1 MEEKQ
6 AKLEEL
12 MKDEAFVDAIFSKE
26 SSEEVQKL
34 FAEKGVEL
42 TMEEVEGLAAA
53 VLQAAPEG
61 NGELSEDALDSVAG
75 GTHRWFPRPLP
86 FPFPF
91 PFPRPRPGRWP
102 WIRW

>member
-12 MKDEAFVDAIFSKE
+12 MKDEAFVKAMFSKE

-34 FAEKGVEL
+34 FAENGVEL
-42 TMEEVEGLAAA
+42 TMEEVEDIAAA
-53 VLQAAPEG
+53 ILKAAPAEE
-61 NGELSEDALDSVAG
+61 GELSEEALGSVAG
-75 GTHRWFPRPLP
+75 GRIRWLP

-91 PFPRPRPGRWP
+91 PIPFPIPYPRPPRWP
-102 WIRW
+102 WNR

>member
-12 MKDEAFVDAIFSKE
+12 MKDEAFLDAIFSKE

-42 TMEEVEGLAAA
+42 TMEAVEGLAAA

-75 GTHRWFPRPLP
+75 GRRIIWLPLP
-86 FPFPF
+86 IPFPI
-91 PFPRPRPGRWP
+91 PFPIPRPGKWPRRRW
-102 WIRW
+102 

>member
-1 MEEKQ
+1 MEEKK

-12 MKDEAFVDAIFSKE
+12 MKDEAFLNAMFSKE

-42 TMEEVEGLAAA
+42 TIEEVEGLAAA
-53 VLQAAPEG
+53 ILQAAPEG

-75 GTHRWFPRPLP
+75 GGIVERVLSDQLY
-86 FPFPF
+86 
-91 PFPRPRPGRWP
+91 
-102 WIRW
+102 WIKLGLYLAQKYKRRNF

>member
-6 AKLEEL
+6 VKLEEL
-12 MKDEAFVDAIFSKE
+12 MKDKAFVDAIFSKE
-26 SSEEVQKL
+26 TSEEVQKL

-53 VLQAAPEG
+53 ILQAAPEG
-61 NGELSEDALDSVAG
+61 NGELSENALDSVAG
-75 GTHRWFPRPLP
+75 GIGIRWFPRPLP
-86 FPFPF
+86 FPFP
-91 PFPRPRPGRWP
+91 RPRPGKWP

>member
-12 MKDEAFVDAIFSKE
+12 MKGEAFLDAIFSKE

-34 FAEKGVEL
+34 FAEKGVAL
-42 TMEEVEGLAAA
+42 TLEEVEGLAAA

-75 GTHRWFPRPLP
+75 GRIMWVP
-86 FPFPF
+86 FPFPI
-91 PFPRPRPGRWP
+91 PFPIPRPGKWP
-102 WIRW
+102 WRRW